1 LEFHAK
7 PFIEAIRPMNL
18 RNLAIWGV
26 IIVVLIGLYSM
37 VTGAGQKGANATE
50 ITYSQMLQRVSAGQV
65 KTAEISGPK
74 VLITDNAGKQFATTT
89 PANQDDLVHRLETQ
103 GANISVKPQGQLT
116 VVGFLLQSLPVLLLI
131 GVWIFFMRQMQ
142 GGARGAMGFGKS
154 KARLLTE
161 NKNRVTFDDVAGV
174 EEAKEEVVEIVD
186 FLKDPQKFQRL
197 GGKIPKG
204 ALLIGPPGTGKTLLA
219 RAIAGEAG
227 VPFFTISGSDFVEM
241 FVGVGASRVRDMFE
255 QAKKNAPCIIFIDEI
270 DAVGRHRGAGLGG
283 GNDEREQTL
292 NQLLVEMDG
301 FESNEGIIL
310 IAATNRPDVLD
321 PALLRPGR
329 FDRQVVVPNPDINGR
344 ERILRVH
351 MKNVPLAADVETK
364 VIARGT
370 PGFSGADLSNLVN
383 EAALMAA
390 RKNRRMVTMRD
401 FEDAKDKVM
410 MGAERRSMVMTE
422 DEKKLT
428 AYHEGGH
435 ALVALNV
442 AATDPVHKATII
454 PRGRALGMVMQLP
467 ERDTFSMSYEQMTSR
482 LAILF
487 GGRVAE
493 EIIFGKD
500 KVTSGASSDIGQATK
515 LARAMVTKWGFSDLL
530 GAVEYGENQEEVFL
544 GHSVARN
551 QNVSEETANLI
562 DKEVKRLVKGGEDE
576 ARNILTSKLDE
587 LHTLAKALLE
597 YETLTGDEIVNAL
610 KGILPT
616 RDEVDT
622 KRPTGPSVAVPIS
635 PKPEPA

>member
-1 LEFHAK
+1 
-7 PFIEAIRPMNL
+7 MNL
-18 RNLAIWGV
+18 RNLVIWGV
-26 IIVVLIGLYSM
+26 IVVVLIGLYSM
-37 VTGAGQKGANATE
+37 MTGGSGGAAGASE
-50 ITYSQMLQRVSAGQV
+50 ITYSQMLAKVNSGEVKSAVIRGPQV
-65 KTAEISGPK
+65 EVKDQSNKTFTT
-74 VLITDNAGKQFATTT
+74 ITPN
-89 PANQDDLVHRLETQ
+89 NQDDLVKRLEGQ
-103 GANISVKPQGQLT
+103 GADISVKPAG
-116 VVGFLLQSLPVLLLI
+116 GFTLLGFILNSLPILLLI

-174 EEAKEEVVEIVD
+174 DEAKEELTEIVD
-186 FLKDPQKFQRL
+186 FLKDPQRFQRL

-204 ALLIGPPGTGKTLLA
+204 ALLIGPPGTGKTLIA
-219 RAIAGEAG
+219 RAVAGEAG

-301 FESNEGIIL
+301 FEANEGIIL

-329 FDRQVVVPNPDINGR
+329 FDRQVVVPNPDITGR

-351 MKNVPLAADVETK
+351 MKNVPLAADVDVK
-364 VIARGT
+364 VVARGT
-370 PGFSGADLSNLVN
+370 PGFSGADLANLVN

-442 AATDPVHKATII
+442 PATDPVHKATII

-467 ERDTFSMSYEQMTSR
+467 ERDKFSMSYEQMTSR

-515 LARAMVTKWGFSDLL
+515 LARAMVTKWGFSDVL

-551 QNVSEETANLI
+551 QNVSEETAKLI
-562 DKEVKRLVKGGEDE
+562 DQEVKKLVKGGEDE
-576 ARNILTSKLDE
+576 ARRILTEKLEE

-597 YETLTGDEIVNAL
+597 YETLSGDEIINAL
-610 KGILPT
+610 KGVPPV
-616 RDEVDT
+616 REDAEA
-622 KRPTGPSVAVPIS
+622 KRPVGPAVSVPIS
-635 PKPEPA
+635 PRPDPEPA

>member
-1 LEFHAK
+1 
-7 PFIEAIRPMNL
+7 MNL
-18 RNLAIWGV
+18 RNLVIWGV
-26 IIVVLIGLYSM
+26 IVVVLIGLYSM
-37 VTGAGQKGANATE
+37 MTGGGRAASTHE
-50 ITYSQMLQRVSAGQV
+50 VTYSQLLQKVKAGEV
-65 KTAEISGPK
+65 KKAEIRGAA
-74 VLITDNAGKQFATTT
+74 VEITDQGNKTYTAVT
-89 PANQDDLVHRLETQ
+89 PNNQDDLVRQLESQ
-103 GANISVKPQGQLT
+103 GADISVKAAGGFTLI
-116 VVGFLLQSLPVLLLI
+116 GFLLNSLPILLLI

-351 MKNVPLAADVETK
+351 MKNVPLAADVDVK
-364 VIARGT
+364 VVARGT
-370 PGFSGADLSNLVN
+370 PGFSGADLANLVN

-390 RKNRRMVTMRD
+390 RRNRRMVTMRD

-435 ALVALNV
+435 ALVALSV
-442 AATDPVHKATII
+442 PATDPVHKATII

-467 ERDTFSMSYEQMTSR
+467 ERDKFSMSYEQMTSR

-500 KVTSGASSDIGQATK
+500 KITSGASSDIGQATK

-551 QNVSEETANLI
+551 QNVSEETAKII
-562 DKEVKRLVKGGEDE
+562 DQEVKRLVKSGEDE
-576 ARNILTSKLDE
+576 ARRILTEKLED
-587 LHTLAKALLE
+587 LHKLAKALLE

-610 KGILPT
+610 KGVMPN
-616 RDEVDT
+616 RDEADT
-622 KRPTGPSVAVPIS
+622 KRPVGPSVAVPIS
-635 PKPEPA
+635 PRPSAEPA